1 MFQGVAL
8 RSRMMGNRFLGSID
22 HGAKKASPT
31 TRQKGKKDHEGNND
45 SELRGNGHRQKSL
58 CVILVNVQSFVD
70 HSRPVFPLLCLSC
83 LLSEA
88 EGSVAEGSGGV
99 GALGMPLALTR
110 GRGYDHDGEP
120 PCFMDGWLYPTP
132 AFAGACLAQPPLT
145 KGRKTTALLSWFPS
159 CGQPLILS
167 TPVLSLS
174 KGMTEPLQSWP
185 TVFKK

>member
-1 MFQGVAL
+1 
-8 RSRMMGNRFLGSID
+8 MMGNRFLGSID

-45 SELRGNGHRQKSL
+45 SELRGKGHQQKSL

-70 HSRPVFPLLCLSC
+70 HSRPVFPLLCFERSRRIGRG
-83 LLSEA
+83 E
-88 EGSVAEGSGGV
+88 

-120 PCFMDGWLYPTP
+120 PCSMDGWLYPTP
-132 AFAGACLAQPPLT
+132 AFAGASLAHPPLT